1 MKIRLNP
8 EEELSTS
15 RIERDMAISVSQ
27 GEAKSQFL
35 KILKSRN
42 LAQFSKFLP
51 NSWHVSSIFK
61 YVQLVYSN
69 IRPKTNP
76 SLISKG
82 GVSDTPPQAWDEIE
96 TPWEIGLKVSND
108 FENQLIDL
116 NKN

>member
-42 LAQFSKFLP
+42 LAQFSKSLP
-51 NSWHVSSIFK
+51 KSWHVSSIFK
-61 YVQLVYSN
+61 YVKLVYSN

-82 GVSDTPPQAWDEIE
+82 GYQIPPPLAWDGNDTPLEVILQ
-96 TPWEIGLKVSND
+96 T
-108 FENQLIDL
+108 FR
-116 NKN
+116 

>member
-27 GEAKSQFL
+27 GEAKSQFF

-82 GVSDTPPQAWDEIE
+82 GVSDTPPPGVGRKRHPLGGRVKQ
-96 TPWEIGLKVSND
+96 N
-108 FENQLIDL
+108 
-116 NKN
+116 

>member
-42 LAQFSKFLP
+42 LAQFSKSLP
-51 NSWHVSSIFK
+51 KSWHVSSIFK
-61 YVQLVYSN
+61 YVQLIYSN
-69 IRPKTNP
+69 IRPKTNR
-76 SLISKG
+76 SLISRG
-82 GVSDTPPQAWDEIE
+82 GVSDTPP
-96 TPWEIGLKVSND
+96 PGVGRNRHPLGGRV
-108 FENQLIDL
+108 
-116 NKN
+116 NKIKLL